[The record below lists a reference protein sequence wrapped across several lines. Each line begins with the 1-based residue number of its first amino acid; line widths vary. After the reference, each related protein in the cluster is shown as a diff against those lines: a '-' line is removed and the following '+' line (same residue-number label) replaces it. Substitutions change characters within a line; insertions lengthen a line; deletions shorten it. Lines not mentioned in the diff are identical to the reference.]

1 MKSISYCITVCN
13 EHEELDRLLT
23 QLDKHLR
30 PEDEILVQMDTDNY
44 TKEVLAVCNKFNMGQ
59 TKYEYHRIWFP
70 LNNNFAEFKNNVK
83 KFATRDYYFLID
95 ADEYLSDA
103 LLEHLPTILEDNPDF
118 DIFALP
124 RINTVEGL
132 TQAHIDAWRW
142 QVNEQGWV
150 NYPDHQTRV
159 CRNDKDVWWEG
170 KVHERLTGVN
180 KKLVALPPGFDLIH
194 PKDIKRQE
202 HQNGYYNQI

>member
-1 MKSISYCITVCN
+1 MVTISYCITVCN
-13 EHEELDRLLT
+13 EHEELDRLLA

-30 PEDEILVQMDTDNY
+30 PEDEVLVQMDTDKY
-44 TKEVLAVCNKFNMGQ
+44 TDEVLAVCNKYNMGQ

-83 KFATRDYYFLID
+83 KYATRDYYFLID
-95 ADEYLSDA
+95 ADEYLSDG
-103 LLEHLPTILEDNPDF
+103 LIEHLPTILNDNPEV

-132 TQAHIDAWRW
+132 TQEHINAWRW

-159 CRNDKDVWWEG
+159 CKNVKDIWWEG
-170 KVHERLTGVN
+170 KVHERLLGEN
-180 KKLVALPPGFDLIH
+180 KVTMGLPPGFDLIH
-194 PKDIKRQE
+194 PKDITRQE
-202 HQNGYYNQI
+202 KQNGYYNQI